1 MNFGNPM
8 DLIRLTT
15 LLMQIE
21 EHLQTTTTVSYKLSK
36 KFRPQFA
43 DFNFQELEKPFNKL
57 KRGKRK

>member
-21 EHLQTTTTVSYKLSK
+21 ERLQTTTTDSYKLSE
-36 KFRPQFA
+36 KFKPQFA
-43 DFNFQELEKPFNKL
+43 DFNFQEL
-57 KRGKRK
+57 

>member
-36 KFRPQFA
+36 KFSPQFA
-43 DFNFQELEKPFNKL
+43 NFNFQEL
-57 KRGKRK
+57 